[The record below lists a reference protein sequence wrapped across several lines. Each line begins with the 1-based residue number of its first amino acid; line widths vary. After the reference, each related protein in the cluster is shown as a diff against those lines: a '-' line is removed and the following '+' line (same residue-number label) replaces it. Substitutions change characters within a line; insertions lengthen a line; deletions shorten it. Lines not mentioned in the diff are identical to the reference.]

1 MLRKNALYAIF
12 ASLLILIIAGCS
24 SDEENPITPT
34 PTPSPPEFMLKEI
47 TFPQHMLNSTDP
59 MAQQAIATVENAMD
73 FKACGCLFAP
83 PEGAETIKES
93 SGEWEYKWKTGELTQ
108 TLQIASVSGRD
119 SWKIF
124 YDGVKDGNS
133 FNNWRFMD
141 AVQSADLSSGHVTL
155 FKPATL
161 IIDMEWVWY
170 TLQLS
175 EYKFIK
181 QYFGDPPYKIDI
193 TVKSDQSGK
202 IDVFKPNSSGNMV
215 YDIKFAW
222 KADGS
227 GSYWTFEDG
236 KQTGYGTW
244 P

>member
-1 MLRKNALYAIF
+1 MLSKKAGVVIIALSF
-12 ASLLILIIAGCS
+12 VLIIAGCS
-24 SDEENPITPT
+24 SEESPITPT
-34 PTPSPPEFMLKEI
+34 TTPKPPEFRLKEI

-59 MAQQAIATVENAMD
+59 MAQQAIAIVTEAMD
-73 FKACGCLFAP
+73 FETCGCIFVP

-93 SGEWEYKWKTGELTQ
+93 SGEWEYRWKTGDLTQ
-108 TLQIASVSGRD
+108 TLQITAVSGRD

-124 YDGVKDGNS
+124 YDGVKDGDS

-155 FKPATL
+155 FKPVSL
-161 IIDMEWVWY
+161 IIEMEWVWY
-170 TLQLS
+170 TLQAG
-175 EYKFIK
+175 EYKFVK

-193 TVKSDQSGK
+193 SVKPDKSGK
-202 IDVFKPNSSGNMV
+202 IDKFKPNSSGNMV

-222 KADGS
+222 NADGS

-236 KQTGYGTW
+236 KQTAYGVW